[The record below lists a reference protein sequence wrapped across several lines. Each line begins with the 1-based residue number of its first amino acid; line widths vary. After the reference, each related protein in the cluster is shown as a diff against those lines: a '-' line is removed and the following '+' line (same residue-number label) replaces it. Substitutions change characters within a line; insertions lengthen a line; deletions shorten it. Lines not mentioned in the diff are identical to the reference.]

1 MAESER
7 LNLIAEVAANY
18 LRRNAV
24 GIDQIPTVI
33 LSVSRAMSQASK
45 EIETGAVPSADAAA
59 AQPQE
64 PQTPAVPIKRS
75 VQRDF
80 VVCLEDGVKA
90 RTLKRHLLTA
100 HGMTPKEYREKWGLG
115 RDYPM
120 VAPAY
125 SEQRSRLAKELGLGR
140 RAGASAKGADP
151 AAPKRRRRRT

>member
-24 GIDQIPTVI
+24 GIDQIQTVI
-33 LSVSRAMSQASK
+33 MSVTRAMSQASK
-45 EIETGAVPSADAAA
+45 EIDTGIVPAADATAA
-59 AQPQE
+59 TSHEAL
-64 PQTPAVPIKRS
+64 TPAVPIKKS
-75 VQRDF
+75 VQKDY

-100 HGMTPKEYREKWGLG
+100 HGMTPKDYREKWGLP

-140 RAGASAKGADP
+140 KPGTGTKRAN
-151 AAPKRRRRRT
+151 AAPAKRRARRA